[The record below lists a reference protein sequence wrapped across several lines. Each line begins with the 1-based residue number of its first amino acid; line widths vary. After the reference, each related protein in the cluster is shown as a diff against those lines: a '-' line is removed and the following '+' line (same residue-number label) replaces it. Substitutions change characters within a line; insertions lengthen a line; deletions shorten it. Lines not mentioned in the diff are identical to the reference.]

1 MNCYKGDRNMNNNN
15 NNKHN
20 IFGQIALVLVVIAI
34 IGSITSACDNGSS
47 KKDFLNSLSPK
58 EYYAFS
64 QRAYAYNHRN
74 D

>member
-1 MNCYKGDRNMNNNN
+1 MKNNNN
-15 NNKHN
+15 ILGK
-20 IFGQIALVLVVIAI
+20 IALALIIIVI
-34 IGSITSACDNGSS
+34 IGNITSACDSS
-47 KKDFLNSLSPK
+47 SSSRDFLSSLSPK

>member
-1 MNCYKGDRNMNNNN
+1 MKNSNNILG
-15 NNKHN
+15 K
-20 IFGQIALVLVVIAI
+20 IALALISIVI
-34 IGSITSACDNGSS
+34 IGNIISACDSSSS
-47 KKDFLNSLSPK
+47 KRDFLNSLSPK

>member
-1 MNCYKGDRNMNNNN
+1 MKNNNN
-15 NNKHN
+15 ILGK
-20 IFGQIALVLVVIAI
+20 IALALIIIVI
-34 IGSITSACDNGSS
+34 IGNITSACNNGSS
-47 KKDFLNSLSPK
+47 KRDFLNSLSPK

>member
-1 MNCYKGDRNMNNNN
+1 MKNNNN
-15 NNKHN
+15 ILGK
-20 IFGQIALVLVVIAI
+20 IALTLITIVI
-34 IGSITSACDNGSS
+34 IGNITSACDNGSS

>member
-1 MNCYKGDRNMNNNN
+1 MKNNNN
-15 NNKHN
+15 VLGK
-20 IFGQIALVLVVIAI
+20 IALVLITIVI
-34 IGSITSACDNGSS
+34 IGNITSACDDGSS

-64 QRAYAYNHRN
+64 QRAYSYNHRN

>member
-1 MNCYKGDRNMNNNN
+1 MKNNNN
-15 NNKHN
+15 ILGK
-20 IFGQIALVLVVIAI
+20 IALALITIVI
-34 IGSITSACDNGSS
+34 IGNITSACDNSSS
-47 KKDFLNSLSPK
+47 KRDFLNSLSPK

>member
-1 MNCYKGDRNMNNNN
+1 MKNNNN
-15 NNKHN
+15 VLGK
-20 IFGQIALVLVVIAI
+20 IALVLITIVI
-34 IGSITSACDNGSS
+34 IGNITSACDDGSS

>member
-1 MNCYKGDRNMNNNN
+1 MKNNNN
-15 NNKHN
+15 ILGK
-20 IFGQIALVLVVIAI
+20 IALALIIIVI
-34 IGSITSACDNGSS
+34 IGNITSACDS
-47 KKDFLNSLSPK
+47 SLSPK

>member
-1 MNCYKGDRNMNNNN
+1 MKNSNNILG
-15 NNKHN
+15 K
-20 IFGQIALVLVVIAI
+20 IALALITIVI
-34 IGSITSACDNGSS
+34 IGNITSACDNGSS
-47 KKDFLNSLSPK
+47 KRDFLNSLSPK

>member
-1 MNCYKGDRNMNNNN
+1 MKNNNN
-15 NNKHN
+15 ILGK
-20 IFGQIALVLVVIAI
+20 IALTLITIVI
-34 IGSITSACDNGSS
+34 IGNITSACDNGSS
-47 KKDFLNSLSPK
+47 KRDFLNSLSPK